1 MTRSVLSG
9 LSKKSTAPD
18 LIASTAVA
26 VAPWPEIM
34 IDRQRLVERVQLAQ
48 HLHAVHA
55 GHLDVEE
62 HGVGPLALH
71 GGEAVLAAGRAH
83 ELIILVLEDHLQRV
97 ANGGFVV
104 DDEDATAYV
113 NL

>member
-1 MTRSVLSG
+1 M
-9 LSKKSTAPD
+9 
-18 LIASTAVA
+18 
-26 VAPWPEIM
+26 E
-34 IDRQRLVERVQLAQ
+34 LAQ

-71 GGEAVLAAGRAH
+71 RSQAILAADGAD

-97 ANGGFVV
+97 TNGGLVV
-104 DDEDATAYV
+104 NDEDARLTQ
-113 NL
+113 L